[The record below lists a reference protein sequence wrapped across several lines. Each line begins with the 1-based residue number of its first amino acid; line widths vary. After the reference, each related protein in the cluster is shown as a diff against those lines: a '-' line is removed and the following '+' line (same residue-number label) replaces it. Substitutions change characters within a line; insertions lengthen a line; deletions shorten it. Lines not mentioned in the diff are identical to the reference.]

1 MWHSLFIKGPALPGF
16 LELTGYI
23 TSIGIASIPDISVEL
38 CAKLCT
44 NNTFECC
51 SIKYSPTKKD
61 CHHFK
66 ECVPNVNAP
75 FGDYILY
82 QKGIWVNFFYLGKY
96 KEKIPLLLLLFTES
110 CFQNGQ
116 YIGTDIHLETIEK
129 IPSSHD
135 CQKKCQENPNCQFW
149 TYIPYIPSNYNKLGQ
164 CYLHHDPYQ
173 DIDYKPCEPTFWCIR
188 GPRFCLDQGR

>member
-1 MWHSLFIKGPALPGF
+1 MWHSLFIKGPSLPGF
-16 LELTGYI
+16 LEITGDI
-23 TSIGIASIPDISVEL
+23 TGIDIASIPEISVEL

-66 ECVPNVNAP
+66 ECVPNVKYP
-75 FGDYILY
+75 FGEYILY
-82 QKGIWVNFFYLGKY
+82 QKGIWVNFFYLGKC

-116 YIGTDIHLETIEK
+116 YTNNHLKTFEK

-135 CQKKCQENPNCQFW
+135 CQKKCQEHPYCQFW
-149 TYIPYIPSNYNKLGQ
+149 AYIPYVPNNYNNLGH
-164 CYLHHDPYQ
+164 CHLHHDEYL
-173 DIDYKPCEPTFWCIR
+173 DIDFKPCEPTFWCIR
-188 GPRFCLDQGR
+188 GPRFCLDRGR